1 MSQITNILKT
11 LEGTAVH
18 DVLVNIEDAYER
30 IKSEQTE
37 WYGKTCFTCPEG
49 CGKCC
54 VGFEPDIFEG
64 EALYMAA
71 WLLENQHETALAIME
86 GNFPFDNGA
95 KTCPLFNA
103 ESPYHCSIYGGRAFI
118 CRLFGASSFRSQN
131 GEKMWRPC
139 TFYPDEKLAAHKPPL
154 EKRPYNEEG
163 LQRALNDLNGTV
175 ALLILIVV
183 TELEVALHL
192 VEVLL
197 IADTVTESHV
207 LHGSGHGEHRHK
219 DKLLAILL
227 ERLAQFLRGKG
238 NLRIY
243 HRLTKIQN
251 RTH

>member
-30 IKSEQTE
+30 IKTEQTE

-95 KTCPLFNA
+95 KTCLLFNA
-103 ESPYHCSIYGGRAFI
+103 DSPYHCSIYGGRAFI

-139 TFYPDEKLAAHKPPL
+139 KFYPDEKLSAHKPPL
-154 EKRPYNEEG
+154 EKRPYNEEET
-163 LQRALNDLNGTV
+163 LNALGAVPPLMSDLAESAFMSDPDKKTDLIRNVLPAAIKKILWLVQMNG
-175 ALLILIVV
+175 
-183 TELEVALHL
+183 
-192 VEVLL
+192 
-197 IADTVTESHV
+197 
-207 LHGSGHGEHRHK
+207 
-219 DKLLAILL
+219 
-227 ERLAQFLRGKG
+227 F
-238 NLRIY
+238 
-243 HRLTKIQN
+243 
-251 RTH
+251 